1 MPSLV
6 FFSPGWYNPLIKT
19 KGVRSMK
26 RCLVLSDSFKGTLSS
41 PDICRIARSLHI
53 PGWHIDALPV
63 ADGGEG
69 TTDCFL
75 DACGG
80 QRIALSVS
88 GPFGGTIDGFYGLLP
103 DGTAVVECAAAAGLH
118 QAEGRPDPEAATT
131 YGVGQLLAHAL
142 DHGAK
147 RLILGLGGSCTNDAR
162 AGAAAALGTKFYNEK
177 GESFVPTGDT
187 LEQIVSYDTAETERL
202 LSGCTVTAMCDID
215 NPMYGAQGAAAIF
228 APQKGADKEMVA
240 LLDRNLVHLGNLMQ
254 QKTGADI
261 ANMPGAGAAGAF
273 GAGIVAFLGGKLQSG
288 IETVL
293 ECVRF
298 DELLAGADM
307 VFTGEGQM
315 DSQSLHGK
323 AVIGIAGRAAKK
335 HVPVTVIVGSVG
347 DGAEGGY
354 EMGVSALFS
363 INRRA
368 ESFDISRGK
377 TRQNFEATMDA
388 IVRLLALKA

>member
-6 FFSPGWYNPLIKT
+6 FFPSGWYNPLIKT

-80 QRIALSVS
+80 QRIALPVS

-147 RLILGLGGSCTNDAR
+147 RLILGLGGSCTNDGGC
-162 AGAAAALGTKFYNEK
+162 GAAAALGVRFYDRQ
-177 GESFVPTGDT
+177 GRGFVPTGGT
-187 LEQIVSYDTAETERL
+187 LADIEAID
-202 LSGCTVTAMCDID
+202 LSGRHPGLRPGVLTVMCDID
-215 NPMYGAQGAAAIF
+215 NPLYGETGAAYIF
-228 APQKGADKEMVA
+228 APQKGANDACVQR
-240 LLDRNLVHLGNLMQ
+240 LDAGLRHLAAVLHAQ
-254 QKTGADI
+254 LGAEVDTL
-261 ANMPGAGAAGAF
+261 PGGGAAGGF
-273 GAGIVAFLGGKLQSG
+273 GAGCAALLCGALRSGITTVLDTVDFDRRAVDCDLVVTGEGSFDAQSLGGKAISG
-288 IETVL
+288 VAGRCQKL
-293 ECVRF
+293 RVPAAV
-298 DELLAGADM
+298 LAGRVALTPEQWAPLD
-307 VFTGEGQM
+307 
-315 DSQSLHGK
+315 LR
-323 AVIGIAGRAAKK
+323 AVR
-335 HVPVTVIVGSVG
+335 
-347 DGAEGGY
+347 
-354 EMGVSALFS
+354 S
-363 INRRA
+363 INPTGA
-368 ESFDISRGK
+368 
-377 TRQNFEATMDA
+377 TFEDA
-388 IVRLLALKA
+388 PVNAAAYYRTALETLLKEWK

>member
-6 FFSPGWYNPLIKT
+6 FFSPGWYNPLINT

-80 QRIALSVS
+80 QRIALPVS

-103 DGTAVVECAAAAGLH
+103 EGTAVVECAAAAGLH

-147 RLILGLGGSCTNDAR
+147 RLILGLGGSCTNDGGC
-162 AGAAAALGTKFYNEK
+162 GAAAALGVRFYDRQ
-177 GESFVPTGDT
+177 GRGFVPTGGT
-187 LEQIVSYDTAETERL
+187 LADIEAID
-202 LSGCTVTAMCDID
+202 LSGRHPGLRPGVLTVMCDID
-215 NPMYGAQGAAAIF
+215 NPLYGETGAAYIF
-228 APQKGADKEMVA
+228 APQKGANDACVQR
-240 LLDRNLVHLGNLMQ
+240 LDAGLRHFAAVLHAQLGAEVDTL
-254 QKTGADI
+254 
-261 ANMPGAGAAGAF
+261 PGGGAAGGF
-273 GAGIVAFLGGKLQSG
+273 GAGCAALLCGALRSGITTVLDTVDFDRRAVGCDLVVTGEGSFDAQSLGGKAISG
-288 IETVL
+288 VAGRCQKL
-293 ECVRF
+293 RVPAAV
-298 DELLAGADM
+298 LAGRVALTPEQWAPLD
-307 VFTGEGQM
+307 
-315 DSQSLHGK
+315 LR
-323 AVIGIAGRAAKK
+323 AVR
-335 HVPVTVIVGSVG
+335 
-347 DGAEGGY
+347 
-354 EMGVSALFS
+354 S
-363 INRRA
+363 INPTGATLEDARA
-368 ESFDISRGK
+368 NAAAYYRTALE
-377 TRQNFEATMDA
+377 T
-388 IVRLLALKA
+388 LLKEWK

>member
-26 RCLVLSDSFKGTLSS
+26 HCLVLSDSFKGTLSS

-80 QRIALSVS
+80 QRIALPVS

-103 DGTAVVECAAAAGLH
+103 EGTAVVECAAAAGLH

-147 RLILGLGGSCTNDAR
+147 RLILGLGGSCTNDGGC
-162 AGAAAALGTKFYNEK
+162 GAAAALGVRFYDRQ
-177 GESFVPTGDT
+177 GRGFVPTGGT
-187 LEQIVSYDTAETERL
+187 LADIEAID
-202 LSGCTVTAMCDID
+202 LSGRHPGLRPGVLTVMCDID
-215 NPMYGAQGAAAIF
+215 NPLYGETGAAYIF
-228 APQKGADKEMVA
+228 APQKGANDACVQR
-240 LLDRNLVHLGNLMQ
+240 LDAGLRHLAAVLHAQ
-254 QKTGADI
+254 LGAEVDTL
-261 ANMPGAGAAGAF
+261 PGGGAAGGF
-273 GAGIVAFLGGKLQSG
+273 GAGCAALLCGALRSGITTVLDTVDFDRRAVGCDLVVTGEGSFDAQSLGGKAISG
-288 IETVL
+288 VAGRCQKL
-293 ECVRF
+293 RVPAAV
-298 DELLAGADM
+298 LAGR
-307 VFTGEGQM
+307 V
-315 DSQSLHGK
+315 
-323 AVIGIAGRAAKK
+323 
-335 HVPVTVIVGSVG
+335 
-347 DGAEGGY
+347 
-354 EMGVSALFS
+354 ALTPEQWAPLDLRVVRS
-363 INRRA
+363 INPAGATLEDARA
-368 ESFDISRGK
+368 NAAAYYRTALE
-377 TRQNFEATMDA
+377 T
-388 IVRLLALKA
+388 LLKEWK

>member
-80 QRIALSVS
+80 QRIALPVS

-118 QAEGRPDPEAATT
+118 QAEGRSDPEAATT

-147 RLILGLGGSCTNDAR
+147 RLILGLGGSCTNDGGC
-162 AGAAAALGTKFYNEK
+162 GAAAALGVRFYDRQ
-177 GESFVPTGDT
+177 GRGFVPTGGT
-187 LEQIVSYDTAETERL
+187 LSDIETID
-202 LSGCTVTAMCDID
+202 LSGRHPGLRPGVLTVMCDID
-215 NPMYGAQGAAAIF
+215 NPLYGETGAAYIF
-228 APQKGADKEMVA
+228 APQKGANDACVQR
-240 LLDRNLVHLGNLMQ
+240 LDAGLRHFAAVLHAQLGAEVDTL
-254 QKTGADI
+254 
-261 ANMPGAGAAGAF
+261 PGGGAAGGF
-273 GAGIVAFLGGKLQSG
+273 GAGCAALLCGALRSGITTVLDTVDFDRRAVGCDLVVTGEGSFDAQSLGGKAISG
-288 IETVL
+288 VAGRCQKL
-293 ECVRF
+293 HVPAAV
-298 DELLAGADM
+298 LAGRVALTPEQWAPLD
-307 VFTGEGQM
+307 
-315 DSQSLHGK
+315 LR
-323 AVIGIAGRAAKK
+323 AVR
-335 HVPVTVIVGSVG
+335 
-347 DGAEGGY
+347 
-354 EMGVSALFS
+354 S
-363 INRRA
+363 INPA
-368 ESFDISRGK
+368 G
-377 TRQNFEATMDA
+377 ATLEDA
-388 IVRLLALKA
+388 RVNAAAYYRTALETLLKEWK

>member
-80 QRIALSVS
+80 QRIALPVS

-103 DGTAVVECAAAAGLH
+103 EGTAVVECAAAAGLH

-147 RLILGLGGSCTNDAR
+147 RLILGLGGSCTNDGGC
-162 AGAAAALGTKFYNEK
+162 GAAAALGVRFYDRQ
-177 GESFVPTGDT
+177 GRGFVPTGGT
-187 LEQIVSYDTAETERL
+187 LADIEAID
-202 LSGCTVTAMCDID
+202 LSGRHPGLRPGVLTVMCDID
-215 NPMYGAQGAAAIF
+215 NPLYGETGAAYIF
-228 APQKGADKEMVA
+228 APQKGANDACVQR
-240 LLDRNLVHLGNLMQ
+240 LDAGLRHFAAVLHAQLGAEVDTL
-254 QKTGADI
+254 
-261 ANMPGAGAAGAF
+261 PGGGAAGGF
-273 GAGIVAFLGGKLQSG
+273 GAGCAALLCGALRSGITTVLDTVDFDRRAVDCDLVVTGEGSFDAQSLGGKAISG
-288 IETVL
+288 VAGRCQKL
-293 ECVRF
+293 RVPAAV
-298 DELLAGADM
+298 LAGRVALTPEQWAPLD
-307 VFTGEGQM
+307 
-315 DSQSLHGK
+315 LR
-323 AVIGIAGRAAKK
+323 AVR
-335 HVPVTVIVGSVG
+335 
-347 DGAEGGY
+347 
-354 EMGVSALFS
+354 S
-363 INRRA
+363 INPAGATLEDARA
-368 ESFDISRGK
+368 NAAAYYRTALE
-377 TRQNFEATMDA
+377 T
-388 IVRLLALKA
+388 LLKEWK

>member
-6 FFSPGWYNPLIKT
+6 FFPSGWYNPLIKT

-80 QRIALSVS
+80 QRIALPVS

-147 RLILGLGGSCTNDAR
+147 RLILGLGGSCTNDGGC
-162 AGAAAALGTKFYNEK
+162 GAAAALGVRFYDRQ
-177 GESFVPTGDT
+177 GRSFVPTGGT
-187 LEQIVSYDTAETERL
+187 LADIETID
-202 LSGCTVTAMCDID
+202 LSGRHPGLRPGVLTVMCDID
-215 NPMYGAQGAAAIF
+215 NPLYGETGAAYIF
-228 APQKGADKEMVA
+228 APQKGANDACVQR
-240 LLDRNLVHLGNLMQ
+240 LDAGLRHLAAVLHEQ
-254 QKTGADI
+254 LDAEVDTL
-261 ANMPGAGAAGAF
+261 PGGGAAGGF
-273 GAGIVAFLGGKLQSG
+273 GAGCAALLCGALRSGITTVLDTVDFDRRAVGCDLVVTGEGSFDAQSLGGKAISG
-288 IETVL
+288 VAGRCQKL
-293 ECVRF
+293 RVPAAV
-298 DELLAGADM
+298 LAGRVALTPEQWAPLD
-307 VFTGEGQM
+307 
-315 DSQSLHGK
+315 LR
-323 AVIGIAGRAAKK
+323 AVR
-335 HVPVTVIVGSVG
+335 
-347 DGAEGGY
+347 
-354 EMGVSALFS
+354 S
-363 INRRA
+363 INPA
-368 ESFDISRGK
+368 G
-377 TRQNFEATMDA
+377 ATLEDA
-388 IVRLLALKA
+388 RVNAAAYYRTALETLLKEWK

>member
-80 QRIALSVS
+80 QRIALPVS

-147 RLILGLGGSCTNDAR
+147 RLILGLGGSCTNDGGC
-162 AGAAAALGTKFYNEK
+162 GAAAALGVRFYDRQ
-177 GESFVPTGDT
+177 GRGFVPTGGT
-187 LEQIVSYDTAETERL
+187 LADIEAID
-202 LSGCTVTAMCDID
+202 LSGRHPGLRPGVLTVMCDID
-215 NPMYGAQGAAAIF
+215 NPLYGETGAAYIF
-228 APQKGADKEMVA
+228 APQKGANDACVQR
-240 LLDRNLVHLGNLMQ
+240 LDAGLRHLAAVLHAQ
-254 QKTGADI
+254 LGAEVDTL
-261 ANMPGAGAAGAF
+261 PGGGAAGGF
-273 GAGIVAFLGGKLQSG
+273 GAGCAALLCGALRSGITTVLDTVDFDRRAVGCDLVVTGEGSFDAQSLGGKAISG
-288 IETVL
+288 VAGRCQKL
-293 ECVRF
+293 RVPAAV
-298 DELLAGADM
+298 LAGRVALTPEQWAPLDL
-307 VFTGEGQM
+307 Q
-315 DSQSLHGK
+315 
-323 AVIGIAGRAAKK
+323 AVR
-335 HVPVTVIVGSVG
+335 
-347 DGAEGGY
+347 
-354 EMGVSALFS
+354 S
-363 INRRA
+363 INPA
-368 ESFDISRGK
+368 G
-377 TRQNFEATMDA
+377 ATLEDA
-388 IVRLLALKA
+388 RVNAAAYYRTALETLLKEWK

>member
-6 FFSPGWYNPLIKT
+6 FFPSGWYNPLIKT

-80 QRIALSVS
+80 QRIALPVS

-147 RLILGLGGSCTNDAR
+147 RLILCLGGSCTNDGGC
-162 AGAAAALGTKFYNEK
+162 GAAAALGVRFYDRQ
-177 GESFVPTGDT
+177 GRSFVPTGGT
-187 LEQIVSYDTAETERL
+187 LADIEAID
-202 LSGCTVTAMCDID
+202 LSGRHPGLRPGVLTVMCDID
-215 NPMYGAQGAAAIF
+215 NPLYGETGAAYIF
-228 APQKGADKEMVA
+228 APQKGANDACVQR
-240 LLDRNLVHLGNLMQ
+240 LDAGLRHLAAVLHAQ
-254 QKTGADI
+254 LGAEVDTL
-261 ANMPGAGAAGAF
+261 PGGGAAGGF
-273 GAGIVAFLGGKLQSG
+273 GAGCAALLCGALRSGITTVLDTVDFDRRAVGCDLVVTGEGSFDAQSLGGKAISG
-288 IETVL
+288 VAGRCQKL
-293 ECVRF
+293 RVPAAV
-298 DELLAGADM
+298 LAGRVALTPEQWAPLD
-307 VFTGEGQM
+307 
-315 DSQSLHGK
+315 LR
-323 AVIGIAGRAAKK
+323 AVR
-335 HVPVTVIVGSVG
+335 
-347 DGAEGGY
+347 
-354 EMGVSALFS
+354 S
-363 INRRA
+363 INPT
-368 ESFDISRGK
+368 G
-377 TRQNFEATMDA
+377 ATLEDA
-388 IVRLLALKA
+388 RVNAAAYYRTALETLLKEWK

>member
-80 QRIALSVS
+80 QRIALPVS

-147 RLILGLGGSCTNDAR
+147 RLILGLGGSCTNDGGC
-162 AGAAAALGTKFYNEK
+162 GAAAALGVRFYDRQ
-177 GESFVPTGDT
+177 GRGFVPTGGT
-187 LEQIVSYDTAETERL
+187 LADIETID
-202 LSGCTVTAMCDID
+202 LSGRHPGLRPGVLTVMCDID
-215 NPMYGAQGAAAIF
+215 NPLYGETGAAYIF
-228 APQKGADKEMVA
+228 APQKGANDACVQR
-240 LLDRNLVHLGNLMQ
+240 LDAGLRHLATVLHEQLNAEVDTL
-254 QKTGADI
+254 
-261 ANMPGAGAAGAF
+261 PGGGAAGGF
-273 GAGIVAFLGGKLQSG
+273 GAGCAALLCGALRSGITTVLDTVDFDRRAVDCDLVVTGEGSFDAQSLGGKAISG
-288 IETVL
+288 VAGRCQKL
-293 ECVRF
+293 HVPAAV
-298 DELLAGADM
+298 LAGRVALTPEQWAPLD
-307 VFTGEGQM
+307 
-315 DSQSLHGK
+315 LR
-323 AVIGIAGRAAKK
+323 AVR
-335 HVPVTVIVGSVG
+335 
-347 DGAEGGY
+347 
-354 EMGVSALFS
+354 S
-363 INRRA
+363 INPTGATLEDARA
-368 ESFDISRGK
+368 NAAAYYRTALE
-377 TRQNFEATMDA
+377 T
-388 IVRLLALKA
+388 LLKEWK

>member
-80 QRIALSVS
+80 QRIALPVS
-88 GPFGGTIDGFYGLLP
+88 GPFDGTIDGFYGLLP

-147 RLILGLGGSCTNDAR
+147 RLILGLGGSCTNDGGC
-162 AGAAAALGTKFYNEK
+162 GAAAALGVRFYDRQ
-177 GESFVPTGDT
+177 GRSFVPTGGT
-187 LEQIVSYDTAETERL
+187 LADIETID
-202 LSGCTVTAMCDID
+202 LSGRHPGLRPGVLTVMCDID
-215 NPMYGAQGAAAIF
+215 NPLYGETGAAYIF
-228 APQKGADKEMVA
+228 APQKGANEACVQR
-240 LLDRNLVHLGNLMQ
+240 LDAGLRHLAAVLHAQ
-254 QKTGADI
+254 LGAEVDTL
-261 ANMPGAGAAGAF
+261 PGGGAAGGF
-273 GAGIVAFLGGKLQSG
+273 GAGCAALLCGALRSGITTVLDTVDFDRRAVGCDLVVTGEGSFDAQSLGGKAISG
-288 IETVL
+288 VAGRCQKL
-293 ECVRF
+293 RVPAAV
-298 DELLAGADM
+298 LAGRVALTPEQWAPLD
-307 VFTGEGQM
+307 
-315 DSQSLHGK
+315 LR
-323 AVIGIAGRAAKK
+323 AVR
-335 HVPVTVIVGSVG
+335 
-347 DGAEGGY
+347 
-354 EMGVSALFS
+354 S
-363 INRRA
+363 INPA
-368 ESFDISRGK
+368 G
-377 TRQNFEATMDA
+377 ATLEDA
-388 IVRLLALKA
+388 RVNAAAYYRTALETLLKEWK

>member
-80 QRIALSVS
+80 QRIALPVS

-103 DGTAVVECAAAAGLH
+103 EGTAVVECAAAAGLH

-147 RLILGLGGSCTNDAR
+147 RLILGLGGSCTNDGGC
-162 AGAAAALGTKFYNEK
+162 GAAAALGVRFYDRQ
-177 GESFVPTGDT
+177 GRGFVPTGGT
-187 LEQIVSYDTAETERL
+187 LADIEAID
-202 LSGCTVTAMCDID
+202 LSGRHPGLRPGVLTVMCDID
-215 NPMYGAQGAAAIF
+215 NPLYGETGAAYIF
-228 APQKGADKEMVA
+228 APQKGANDACVQR
-240 LLDRNLVHLGNLMQ
+240 LDAGLRHFAAVLHAQLGAEVDTL
-254 QKTGADI
+254 
-261 ANMPGAGAAGAF
+261 PGGGAAGGF
-273 GAGIVAFLGGKLQSG
+273 GAGCAALLCGALRSGITTVLDTVDFDRRAVGCDLVVTGEGSFDAQSLGGKAISG
-288 IETVL
+288 VAGRCQKL
-293 ECVRF
+293 RVPAAV
-298 DELLAGADM
+298 LAGRVALTPEQWAPLD
-307 VFTGEGQM
+307 
-315 DSQSLHGK
+315 LR
-323 AVIGIAGRAAKK
+323 AVR
-335 HVPVTVIVGSVG
+335 
-347 DGAEGGY
+347 
-354 EMGVSALFS
+354 S
-363 INRRA
+363 INPA
-368 ESFDISRGK
+368 GATLE
-377 TRQNFEATMDA
+377 EARTNA
-388 IVRLLALKA
+388 AAYYRTALETLLKEWK

>member
-80 QRIALSVS
+80 QRIALPVS

-147 RLILGLGGSCTNDAR
+147 RLILGLGGSCTNDGGC
-162 AGAAAALGTKFYNEK
+162 GAAAALGVRFYDRQ
-177 GESFVPTGDT
+177 GRGFVPTGGT
-187 LEQIVSYDTAETERL
+187 LADIDAID
-202 LSGCTVTAMCDID
+202 LSGRHPGLRPGVLTVMCDID
-215 NPMYGAQGAAAIF
+215 NPLYGETGAAYIF
-228 APQKGADKEMVA
+228 APQKGANDACVQR
-240 LLDRNLVHLGNLMQ
+240 LDAGLRHLAAVLHAQ
-254 QKTGADI
+254 LGAEVDTL
-261 ANMPGAGAAGAF
+261 PGGGAAGGF
-273 GAGIVAFLGGKLQSG
+273 GAGCAALLCGALRSGITTVLDTVDFDRRAVGCDLVVTGEGSFDAQSLGGKAISG
-288 IETVL
+288 VAGRCQKL
-293 ECVRF
+293 HVPAAV
-298 DELLAGADM
+298 LAGRVALTPEQWAPLD
-307 VFTGEGQM
+307 
-315 DSQSLHGK
+315 LR
-323 AVIGIAGRAAKK
+323 AVR
-335 HVPVTVIVGSVG
+335 
-347 DGAEGGY
+347 
-354 EMGVSALFS
+354 S
-363 INRRA
+363 INPAGATFEDARA
-368 ESFDISRGK
+368 NAAAYYRTALE
-377 TRQNFEATMDA
+377 T
-388 IVRLLALKA
+388 LLKEWK

>member
-6 FFSPGWYNPLIKT
+6 FFSPGWYNSLIKT

-80 QRIALSVS
+80 QRIALPVS

-147 RLILGLGGSCTNDAR
+147 RLILGLGGSCTNDGGC
-162 AGAAAALGTKFYNEK
+162 GAAAALGVRFYDRQ
-177 GESFVPTGDT
+177 GRGFVPTGGT
-187 LEQIVSYDTAETERL
+187 LADIEAID
-202 LSGCTVTAMCDID
+202 LSGRHPSLRPGVLTVMCDID
-215 NPMYGAQGAAAIF
+215 NPLYGETGAAYIF
-228 APQKGADKEMVA
+228 APQKGANDSCVQR
-240 LLDRNLVHLGNLMQ
+240 LDAGLRHLAAVLHAQ
-254 QKTGADI
+254 LGAEVDTL
-261 ANMPGAGAAGAF
+261 PGGGAAGGF
-273 GAGIVAFLGGKLQSG
+273 GAGCAALLRGALRSGITTVLDTVDFDRRAVGCDLVVTGEGSFDAQSLGGKAISG
-288 IETVL
+288 VAGRCQKL
-293 ECVRF
+293 RVPAAV
-298 DELLAGADM
+298 LAGRVALTPEQWAPLD
-307 VFTGEGQM
+307 
-315 DSQSLHGK
+315 LR
-323 AVIGIAGRAAKK
+323 AVR
-335 HVPVTVIVGSVG
+335 
-347 DGAEGGY
+347 
-354 EMGVSALFS
+354 S
-363 INRRA
+363 INPAGATLEDARA
-368 ESFDISRGK
+368 NAAAYYRTALE
-377 TRQNFEATMDA
+377 T
-388 IVRLLALKA
+388 LLKEWK

>member
-1 MPSLV
+1 M
-6 FFSPGWYNPLIKT
+6 
-19 KGVRSMK
+19 
-26 RCLVLSDSFKGTLSS
+26 D
-41 PDICRIARSLHI
+41 
-53 PGWHIDALPV
+53 DAQQTV
-63 ADGGEG
+63 TG
-69 TTDCFL
+69 
-75 DACGG
+75 
-80 QRIALSVS
+80 
-88 GPFGGTIDGFYGLLP
+88 
-103 DGTAVVECAAAAGLH
+103 
-118 QAEGRPDPEAATT
+118 
-131 YGVGQLLAHAL
+131 
-142 DHGAK
+142 
-147 RLILGLGGSCTNDAR
+147 

-293 ECVRF
+293 ACVRF

-354 EMGVSALFS
+354 EMGVSAIFS

>member
-80 QRIALSVS
+80 QRIALPVS

-118 QAEGRPDPEAATT
+118 QAEGRLDPEAATT

-147 RLILGLGGSCTNDAR
+147 RLILGLGGSCTNDGGC
-162 AGAAAALGTKFYNEK
+162 GAAAALGVRFYDQQ
-177 GESFVPTGDT
+177 GRPFVPTGGT
-187 LEQIVSYDTAETERL
+187 LAHIAAID
-202 LSGCTVTAMCDID
+202 LSGRHPGLRPGVLTVMCDID
-215 NPMYGAQGAAAIF
+215 NPLYGETGAAYIF
-228 APQKGADKEMVA
+228 APQKGANDACVQR
-240 LLDRNLVHLGNLMQ
+240 LDAGLRHLAAVLHAQ
-254 QKTGADI
+254 LGAEVDTL
-261 ANMPGAGAAGAF
+261 PGGGAAGGF
-273 GAGIVAFLGGKLQSG
+273 GAGCAALLCGALRSGITTVLDTVDFDRRAADCDLVITGEGSFDAQSLGGKAISG
-288 IETVL
+288 VAGRCQKL
-293 ECVRF
+293 HVPAAV
-298 DELLAGADM
+298 LAGRVALTPEQWAPLGLRAVRSIDP
-307 VFTGEGQM
+307 TGATFEEA
-315 DSQSLHGK
+315 K
-323 AVIGIAGRAAKK
+323 TNAAAYYR
-335 HVPVTVIVGSVG
+335 T
-347 DGAEGGY
+347 
-354 EMGVSALFS
+354 AL
-363 INRRA
+363 
-368 ESFDISRGK
+368 E
-377 TRQNFEATMDA
+377 T
-388 IVRLLALKA
+388 LLKEWK

>member
-80 QRIALSVS
+80 QRIALPVS

-147 RLILGLGGSCTNDAR
+147 RLILGLGGSCTNDGGC
-162 AGAAAALGTKFYNEK
+162 GAAAALGVRFYDRQ
-177 GESFVPTGDT
+177 GRSFVPTGGT
-187 LEQIVSYDTAETERL
+187 LADIETID
-202 LSGCTVTAMCDID
+202 LSGRHPGLRPGVLTVMCDID
-215 NPMYGAQGAAAIF
+215 NPLYGETGAAYIF
-228 APQKGADKEMVA
+228 APQKGANDACVQR
-240 LLDRNLVHLGNLMQ
+240 LDAGLRHLAAVLHAQ
-254 QKTGADI
+254 LGAEVDTL
-261 ANMPGAGAAGAF
+261 PGGGAAGGF
-273 GAGIVAFLGGKLQSG
+273 GAGCAALLCGALRSGITTVLDTVDFDRRAVGCDLVVTGEGSFDAQSLGGKAISG
-288 IETVL
+288 VAGRCQKL
-293 ECVRF
+293 RVPAAV
-298 DELLAGADM
+298 LAGRVALTPEQWAPLD
-307 VFTGEGQM
+307 
-315 DSQSLHGK
+315 LR
-323 AVIGIAGRAAKK
+323 AVR
-335 HVPVTVIVGSVG
+335 
-347 DGAEGGY
+347 
-354 EMGVSALFS
+354 S
-363 INRRA
+363 INPT
-368 ESFDISRGK
+368 G
-377 TRQNFEATMDA
+377 ATLEDA
-388 IVRLLALKA
+388 RVNAAAYYRTALETLLKEWK

>member
-80 QRIALSVS
+80 QRIALPVS

-147 RLILGLGGSCTNDAR
+147 HLILGLGGSCTNDGGC
-162 AGAAAALGTKFYNEK
+162 GAAAALGVRFYDRQ
-177 GESFVPTGDT
+177 GRGFVPTGGT
-187 LEQIVSYDTAETERL
+187 LADIETID
-202 LSGCTVTAMCDID
+202 LSGRHPGLRPGVLTVMCDID
-215 NPMYGAQGAAAIF
+215 NPLYGETGAAYIF
-228 APQKGADKEMVA
+228 APQKGANVA
-240 LLDRNLVHLGNLMQ
+240 CVQRLDAGLRHLAAVLHAQ
-254 QKTGADI
+254 LGAEVDTL
-261 ANMPGAGAAGAF
+261 PGGGAAGGF
-273 GAGIVAFLGGKLQSG
+273 GAGCAVLLCGALRSGITTVLDTVDFDRRAVGCDLVVTGEGSFDAQSLGGKAISG
-288 IETVL
+288 VAGRCQKL
-293 ECVRF
+293 HVPAAV
-298 DELLAGADM
+298 LAGRVALTPEQWAPLD
-307 VFTGEGQM
+307 
-315 DSQSLHGK
+315 LR
-323 AVIGIAGRAAKK
+323 AVR
-335 HVPVTVIVGSVG
+335 
-347 DGAEGGY
+347 
-354 EMGVSALFS
+354 S
-363 INRRA
+363 INPT
-368 ESFDISRGK
+368 G
-377 TRQNFEATMDA
+377 ATLEDA
-388 IVRLLALKA
+388 WVNAAAYYRTALETLLKEWK

>member
-6 FFSPGWYNPLIKT
+6 FFPSGWYNPLIKT

-80 QRIALSVS
+80 QRIALPVS
-88 GPFGGTIDGFYGLLP
+88 SPFGGTIDGFYGLLP

-147 RLILGLGGSCTNDAR
+147 RLILGLGGSCTNDGGC
-162 AGAAAALGTKFYNEK
+162 GAAAALGVRFYDRQ
-177 GESFVPTGDT
+177 GRSFVPTGGT
-187 LEQIVSYDTAETERL
+187 LADIETID
-202 LSGCTVTAMCDID
+202 LSGRHPGLRPGVLTVMCDID
-215 NPMYGAQGAAAIF
+215 NPLYGETGAAYIF
-228 APQKGADKEMVA
+228 APQKGANDACVQR
-240 LLDRNLVHLGNLMQ
+240 LDAGLRHLAAVLHAQ
-254 QKTGADI
+254 LGAEVDTL
-261 ANMPGAGAAGAF
+261 PGGGAAGGF
-273 GAGIVAFLGGKLQSG
+273 GAGCAALLCGALRSGITTVLDTVDFDRRAVGCDLVVTGEGSFDAQSLGGKAISG
-288 IETVL
+288 VAGRCQKL
-293 ECVRF
+293 RVPAAV
-298 DELLAGADM
+298 LAGRVALTPEQWAPLD
-307 VFTGEGQM
+307 
-315 DSQSLHGK
+315 LR
-323 AVIGIAGRAAKK
+323 AVR
-335 HVPVTVIVGSVG
+335 
-347 DGAEGGY
+347 
-354 EMGVSALFS
+354 S
-363 INRRA
+363 INPA
-368 ESFDISRGK
+368 G
-377 TRQNFEATMDA
+377 ATLEDA
-388 IVRLLALKA
+388 RVNAAAYYRTALETLLKEWK

>member
-80 QRIALSVS
+80 QRIALPVS

-147 RLILGLGGSCTNDAR
+147 RLILGLGGSCTNAGGC
-162 AGAAAALGTKFYNEK
+162 GAAAALGVRFYDRQ
-177 GESFVPTGDT
+177 GRGFVPTGGT
-187 LEQIVSYDTAETERL
+187 LADIEAID
-202 LSGCTVTAMCDID
+202 LSGRHPGLRPGVLTVMCDID
-215 NPMYGAQGAAAIF
+215 NPLYGETGAAYIF
-228 APQKGADKEMVA
+228 APQKGANDACVQR
-240 LLDRNLVHLGNLMQ
+240 LDAGLRHLAAVLHAQ
-254 QKTGADI
+254 LGAEVDTL
-261 ANMPGAGAAGAF
+261 PGGGAAGGF
-273 GAGIVAFLGGKLQSG
+273 GAGCATLLCGALRSGITTVLDTVDFDRRAVGCDLVVTGEGSFDAQSLGGKAISG
-288 IETVL
+288 VAGRCQKL
-293 ECVRF
+293 HVPAAV
-298 DELLAGADM
+298 LAGRVALTPEQWAPLD
-307 VFTGEGQM
+307 
-315 DSQSLHGK
+315 LR
-323 AVIGIAGRAAKK
+323 AVR
-335 HVPVTVIVGSVG
+335 
-347 DGAEGGY
+347 
-354 EMGVSALFS
+354 S
-363 INRRA
+363 INPA
-368 ESFDISRGK
+368 G
-377 TRQNFEATMDA
+377 ATLEDA
-388 IVRLLALKA
+388 RVNAAAYYRTALETLLKEWK

>member
-80 QRIALSVS
+80 QRIALPVS

-147 RLILGLGGSCTNDAR
+147 RLILGLGGSCTNDGGC
-162 AGAAAALGTKFYNEK
+162 GAAAALGVRFYDRQ
-177 GESFVPTGDT
+177 GRGFVPTGGT
-187 LEQIVSYDTAETERL
+187 LADIEAID
-202 LSGCTVTAMCDID
+202 LSGRHPGLRPGVLTVMCDID
-215 NPMYGAQGAAAIF
+215 NPLYGETGAAYIF
-228 APQKGADKEMVA
+228 APQKGANDACVQR
-240 LLDRNLVHLGNLMQ
+240 LDAGLRHFAAVLHAQLGAEVDTL
-254 QKTGADI
+254 
-261 ANMPGAGAAGAF
+261 PGGGAAGGF
-273 GAGIVAFLGGKLQSG
+273 GAGCAALLCGALRSGITTVLDTVDFDRRAVGCDLVVTGEGSFDAQSLGGKAISG
-288 IETVL
+288 VAGRCQKL
-293 ECVRF
+293 HVPAAV
-298 DELLAGADM
+298 LAGRVALTPEQWAPLD
-307 VFTGEGQM
+307 
-315 DSQSLHGK
+315 LR
-323 AVIGIAGRAAKK
+323 AVR
-335 HVPVTVIVGSVG
+335 
-347 DGAEGGY
+347 
-354 EMGVSALFS
+354 S
-363 INRRA
+363 INPA
-368 ESFDISRGK
+368 G
-377 TRQNFEATMDA
+377 ATLEDA
-388 IVRLLALKA
+388 RVNAAAYYRTALETLLKEWK

>member
-6 FFSPGWYNPLIKT
+6 FFPSGWYNPLIKT

-80 QRIALSVS
+80 QRIALPVS

-103 DGTAVVECAAAAGLH
+103 DGTSVVECAAAAGLH

-147 RLILGLGGSCTNDAR
+147 RLILGLGGSCTNDGGC
-162 AGAAAALGTKFYNEK
+162 GAAAALGVRFYDRQ
-177 GESFVPTGDT
+177 GRSFVPTGGT
-187 LEQIVSYDTAETERL
+187 LADIETID
-202 LSGCTVTAMCDID
+202 LSGRHPGLRPGVLTVMCDID
-215 NPMYGAQGAAAIF
+215 NPLYGETGAAYIF
-228 APQKGADKEMVA
+228 APQKGANDACVQR
-240 LLDRNLVHLGNLMQ
+240 LDAGLRHLAAVLHAQ
-254 QKTGADI
+254 LGAEVDTL
-261 ANMPGAGAAGAF
+261 PGGGAAGGF
-273 GAGIVAFLGGKLQSG
+273 GAGCAALLCGALRSGITTVLDTVDFDRRAVGCDLVVTGEGSFDAQSLGGKAISG
-288 IETVL
+288 VAGRCQKL
-293 ECVRF
+293 RVPAAV
-298 DELLAGADM
+298 LAGRVALTPEQWAPLD
-307 VFTGEGQM
+307 
-315 DSQSLHGK
+315 LR
-323 AVIGIAGRAAKK
+323 AVR
-335 HVPVTVIVGSVG
+335 
-347 DGAEGGY
+347 
-354 EMGVSALFS
+354 S
-363 INRRA
+363 INPA
-368 ESFDISRGK
+368 G
-377 TRQNFEATMDA
+377 ATLEDA
-388 IVRLLALKA
+388 RVNAAAYYRTALETLLKEWK

>member
-6 FFSPGWYNPLIKT
+6 FFPSGWYNPLIKT

-80 QRIALSVS
+80 QRIALPVS

-147 RLILGLGGSCTNDAR
+147 RLILGLGGSCTNDGGC
-162 AGAAAALGTKFYNEK
+162 GAAAALGVRFYDRQ
-177 GESFVPTGDT
+177 GRSFVPTGGT
-187 LEQIVSYDTAETERL
+187 LADIETID
-202 LSGCTVTAMCDID
+202 LSGRHPGLRPGVLTVMCDID
-215 NPMYGAQGAAAIF
+215 NPLYGETGAAYIF
-228 APQKGADKEMVA
+228 APQKGANDACVQR
-240 LLDRNLVHLGNLMQ
+240 LDAGLRHLAAVLHEQ
-254 QKTGADI
+254 LDAEVDTL
-261 ANMPGAGAAGAF
+261 PGGGAAGGF
-273 GAGIVAFLGGKLQSG
+273 GAGCAALLCGALRSGITTVLDTVDFDRRAVGCDLVVTGEGSFDAQSLGGKAISG
-288 IETVL
+288 VAGRCQKL
-293 ECVRF
+293 HVPAAV
-298 DELLAGADM
+298 LAGRVALTPEQWAPLD
-307 VFTGEGQM
+307 
-315 DSQSLHGK
+315 LR
-323 AVIGIAGRAAKK
+323 AVR
-335 HVPVTVIVGSVG
+335 
-347 DGAEGGY
+347 
-354 EMGVSALFS
+354 S
-363 INRRA
+363 INPT
-368 ESFDISRGK
+368 G
-377 TRQNFEATMDA
+377 ATLEDA
-388 IVRLLALKA
+388 RVNAAAYYRTALETLLKEWK

>member
-80 QRIALSVS
+80 QRIALPVS
-88 GPFGGTIDGFYGLLP
+88 GPFGSTIDGFYGLLP

-147 RLILGLGGSCTNDAR
+147 RLILGLGGSCTNDGGC
-162 AGAAAALGTKFYNEK
+162 GAAAALGVRFYDRQ
-177 GESFVPTGDT
+177 GRGFVPTGGT
-187 LEQIVSYDTAETERL
+187 LADIEAID
-202 LSGCTVTAMCDID
+202 LSGRHPGLRPGVLTVMCDID
-215 NPMYGAQGAAAIF
+215 NPLYGETGAAYIF
-228 APQKGADKEMVA
+228 APQKGANDACVQR
-240 LLDRNLVHLGNLMQ
+240 LDAGLRHLAAVLHAQ
-254 QKTGADI
+254 LGAEVDTL
-261 ANMPGAGAAGAF
+261 PGGGAAGGF
-273 GAGIVAFLGGKLQSG
+273 GAGCATLLCGALRSGITTVLDTVDFDRRAVGCDLVVTGEGSFDAQSLGGKAISG
-288 IETVL
+288 VAGRCQKL
-293 ECVRF
+293 HVPAAV
-298 DELLAGADM
+298 LAGRVALTPEQWAPLD
-307 VFTGEGQM
+307 
-315 DSQSLHGK
+315 LR
-323 AVIGIAGRAAKK
+323 AVR
-335 HVPVTVIVGSVG
+335 
-347 DGAEGGY
+347 
-354 EMGVSALFS
+354 S
-363 INRRA
+363 INPA
-368 ESFDISRGK
+368 G
-377 TRQNFEATMDA
+377 ATLEDA
-388 IVRLLALKA
+388 RVNAAAYYRTALETLLKEWK